1 MRRRFYRLR
10 TARRARWG
18 APLRSRS
25 IQLPREVAT
34 GARALRR
41 SSRKATRTRPS
52 ESPWPGGCRST
63 NGLARRRTLG
73 GDFLGKLGSDGKDKL
88 KLETPADFDSVLARL
103 RRRDPESMAAFILS
117 LAQDGGPVGEQ
128 VRTFIVGTTTE
139 FQQGA

>member
-1 MRRRFYRLR
+1 
-10 TARRARWG
+10 
-18 APLRSRS
+18 
-25 IQLPREVAT
+25 
-34 GARALRR
+34 
-41 SSRKATRTRPS
+41 
-52 ESPWPGGCRST
+52 
-63 NGLARRRTLG
+63 LG